1 MALARLKESGDHM
14 HPFSP
19 STPMSDKDR
28 ISPYNI
34 KTMLSRQVMRVK
46 KTTNKEIICRY
57 NTKFSVLQ

>member
-1 MALARLKESGDHM
+1 M

-34 KTMLSRQVMRVK
+34 KTMLSRQVMRVRRK
-46 KTTNKEIICRY
+46 LLIRRSFVDLTPNSQYY
-57 NTKFSVLQ
+57 NNFIVDSKS

>member
-1 MALARLKESGDHM
+1 M

-28 ISPYNI
+28 ISTYNI

-46 KTTNKEIICRY
+46 KTTNKEIICRS
-57 NTKFSVLQ
+57 NTKSQYYNNFIADNKS